1 MNKKLKIAPIVA
13 LLLLV
18 LLVVVANRWRSL
30 SPVRSVRVDID
41 YCGADTLVTPQQ
53 VVDLVVDSMP
63 DIMTRRLRD
72 VDLGRVARV
81 AVSSPWL
88 SRCDAGTSIGG
99 AVVVHAVQ
107 RKPVVRICSH
117 GGEYYLDD
125 KGFRVPVTPVGSA
138 DMIVASGNIPNK
150 GKGLKEVWTLA
161 KYLFQHQRLAPLFDQ
176 IYRDAKGDLYLTP
189 KLGSHV
195 VQIGSAQ
202 QLDEKFRN
210 LMAFYTR
217 GLPQVGWETYSQI
230 SVKYHGQVVC
240 TRRNKTAAPSGDGF

>member
-1 MNKKLKIAPIVA
+1 M
-13 LLLLV
+13 
-18 LLVVVANRWRSL
+18 
-30 SPVRSVRVDID
+30 
-41 YCGADTLVTPQQ
+41 
-53 VVDLVVDSMP
+53 
-63 DIMTRRLRD
+63 
-72 VDLGRVARV
+72 
-81 AVSSPWL
+81 
-88 SRCDAGTSIGG
+88 
-99 AVVVHAVQ
+99 
-107 RKPVVRICSH
+107 
-117 GGEYYLDD
+117 
-125 KGFRVPVTPVGSA
+125 
-138 DMIVASGNIPNK
+138 
-150 GKGLKEVWTLA
+150 A

-240 TRRNKTAAPSGDGF
+240 TRRNKTAAPSADGF

>member
-1 MNKKLKIAPIVA
+1 MILVA
-13 LLLLV
+13 
-18 LLVVVANRWRSL
+18 VANRWRSL

-53 VVDLVVDSMP
+53 VADLVVDSMP
-63 DIMTRRLRD
+63 DILSRRLRD

-81 AVSSPWL
+81 AVTSPWL

-125 KGFRVPVTPVGSA
+125 KGYRVPVTPVGSA

-189 KLGSHV
+189 KLGTHV

-202 QLDEKFRN
+202 HLDEKFRN